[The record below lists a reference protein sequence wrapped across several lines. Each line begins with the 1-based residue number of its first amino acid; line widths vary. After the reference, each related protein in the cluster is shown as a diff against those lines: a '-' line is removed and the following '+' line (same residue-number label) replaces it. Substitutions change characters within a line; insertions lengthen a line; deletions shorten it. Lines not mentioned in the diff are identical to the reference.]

1 MSELNDTD
9 ATTGNINIIAD
20 PFDPAADRK
29 NPNTQTTYVLERLR
43 AIPAGIIES
52 STGTFFLLIALQ
64 AFQAGPLSKS
74 LIVAGGNIG
83 MLLTPFVVMAVE
95 RKGITSMRAAAG
107 LLLVGAAALT
117 LAALL
122 PFLPVYVGAVVIAY
136 AITNMVIPLFTPVYQ
151 SNYPARE
158 RGKYVSRS
166 IVVRVA
172 IAAVCGDLVG
182 RMLTADIGLFRVL
195 LVVVALAFLAS
206 SFIAIRIPSQPLHVR
221 SDIGRSATGTVSWLD
236 SLRQIWFSMSFLKT
250 DRLFRNTMAA
260 WMFMGFANLIM
271 VPLRIEYLVNPAFG
285 ISLNAQET
293 AMLTI
298 VIPSL
303 ARLVMSPVFGWI
315 FDRMNFFA
323 TRVALNIAFALSI
336 IMFFTGTS
344 TLGLVVGALIFGI
357 ALAGGDIL
365 WSLWVTKFAP
375 PHRVADY
382 IAVHT
387 FFTGVRGVIAPIIA
401 FQLITKL
408 PIGEIGI
415 ICAVLIGLASLILLP
430 EMKRAMRRTVP
441 S

>member
-1 MSELNDTD
+1 VSESNDSD
-9 ATTGNINIIAD
+9 ATHSNLITD
-20 PFDPAADRK
+20 PYDPVAGRK
-29 NPNTQTTYVLERLR
+29 NPNTHTTYVLERLR
-43 AIPAGIIES
+43 AVPAGIIES

-95 RKGITSMRAAAG
+95 RKGLTSMRAAAG
-107 LLLVGAAALT
+107 LLVVGAVALII
-117 LAALL
+117 AALL
-122 PFLPVYVGAVVIAY
+122 PFLPVYVGAVVVAY

-151 SNYPARE
+151 KNYPARE

-172 IAAVCGDLVG
+172 IAAVCGDLIG
-182 RMLTADIGLFRVL
+182 RMLTADIALFRVL
-195 LVVVALAFLAS
+195 LLVVALAFLAS
-206 SFIAIRIPSQPLHVR
+206 SLIAIRIPSEPLHVR
-221 SDIGRSATGTVSWLD
+221 TDIRLAGGKPSPLD
-236 SLRQIWFSMSFLKT
+236 NLRQIWSSMSFLKT
-250 DRLFRNTMAA
+250 DRLFRSTMAS
-260 WMFMGFANLIM
+260 WMFMGFANLMM
-271 VPLRIEYLVNPAFG
+271 VPLRIEYLVNPEFG
-285 ISLNAQET
+285 IALNAQET
-293 AMLTI
+293 AMLTV

-303 ARLVMSPVFGWI
+303 ARLVMSPIFGWI

-336 IMFFTGTS
+336 VTFFTGTS
-344 TLGLVVGALIFGI
+344 YIGLVAGALIFGI

-382 IAVHT
+382 MAVHT
-387 FFTGVRGVIAPIIA
+387 FFTGVRGVIAPVIA
-401 FQLITKL
+401 FQLISSL
-408 PIGEIGI
+408 PIGEIGV